1 MNLWA
6 SMEQNEKWIK
16 KHISLENGIPSTS
29 TIYRVLSAMKPSQV
43 ERCFTNWMQDLTVY
57 CESGGDVVAID
68 GKTMCG
74 SRNGESI
81 THIISAWCSA
91 NNLVIGQVKANDKSN
106 EITAIPE
113 PRRIH

>member
-1 MNLWA
+1 
-6 SMEQNEKWIK
+6 
-16 KHISLENGIPSTS
+16 
-29 TIYRVLSAMKPSQV
+29 MKPSQV